1 MGRGADLGPCQ
12 HAQAGSSPQMRSH
25 EEPCMPTAGGV
36 GPSAHAR
43 TRLLTPCN
51 APTALQ
57 EAGPPWLPSPF
68 QPEYLGDPHPS
79 LWLSFLREGPSELGW
94 EGENRPPRTI
104 RTTQEEEAVLQRDFL
119 CSRQTSE
126 RLCLPVSSWPVR
138 SPGAPP
144 GPAFLGTAWGAS
156 TPSPFVLWGQPF
168 WGLPLGGWLGLS
180 VPASSAVLPTRAES
194 TPALL
199 WGWRGA
205 QESGP
210 SGAET

>member
-12 HAQAGSSPQMRSH
+12 HAQAGYCAQMSSH

-79 LWLSFLREGPSELGW
+79 LRLSFLREGPSSWGGREK
-94 EGENRPPRTI
+94 T
-104 RTTQEEEAVLQRDFL
+104 VLHEP
-119 CSRQTSE
+119 S
-126 RLCLPVSSWPVR
+126 
-138 SPGAPP
+138 APP
-144 GPAFLGTAWGAS
+144 KRKKQFCRGISCAAARHRSVFAFL
-156 TPSPFVLWGQPF
+156 
-168 WGLPLGGWLGLS
+168 
-180 VPASSAVLPTRAES
+180 RA
-194 TPALL
+194 
-199 WGWRGA
+199 R
-205 QESGP
+205 GP
-210 SGAET
+210 SGVLGPRPDRPPWEQPGEQALQHPLSCAASLSGGFLLGAG